1 MITLLGKENVLA
13 LEVAMEDLS
22 IVDVLDGQTQL
33 HRPVKNLLLGKR
45 NPLLGIDSREK
56 ISYILLGEVYEW

>member
-1 MITLLGKENVLA
+1 
-13 LEVAMEDLS
+13 MEDLS